1 MAILKIVAPEGIVKR
16 RSFRLSSAS
25 PLSLFGTDSCFT
37 VRVTTSRFFPEVLG
51 VLCGSMSDAAATR
64 IRIPRRAPTP
74 VRTMRLSLCLG
85 TRLGTSRMMVFWFG
99 PRCSNSS
106 VGFLLCELNF
116 RSNSEIA
123 GHCLDYIRGNY
134 FLRFRIGGEQGIIA
148 DDVHQ
153 PGNTLRIG
161 RDLLNRITMKQ
172 AFPLIARGSKPK
184 IDIRSHFLGLERIQP
199 TSKGY
204 PLFKLAESR
213 LFKFCLKLGLAHQH
227 NLE

>member
-1 MAILKIVAPEGIVKR
+1 MLRNPAGYFADDG
-16 RSFRLSSAS
+16 
-25 PLSLFGTDSCFT
+25 
-37 VRVTTSRFFPEVLG
+37 
-51 VLCGSMSDAAATR
+51 
-64 IRIPRRAPTP
+64 
-74 VRTMRLSLCLG
+74 
-85 TRLGTSRMMVFWFG
+85 FWFG

-123 GHCLDYIRGNY
+123 RHLLDHIRRNN

-161 RDLLNRITMKQ
+161 GDLLNRITMKQ
-172 AFPLIARGSKPK
+172 EFTLIASRSKTK
-184 IDIRSHFLGLERIQP
+184 IDIRSHFLELERNQP

-204 PLFKLAESR
+204 PLFKLEETR